1 MSCISHKLLP
11 DPSLGLLFF
20 CLKSN
25 NASYYAITQV
35 EVTYT
40 DGTLARG
47 VPVKLLKGSTQ
58 LGSFP
63 SDEDGKAIFQI
74 NTNANEKTL
83 DLTVTSRNSNLF
95 YSSIDIKPMNRQDS
109 AETIST

>member
-1 MSCISHKLLP
+1 M
-11 DPSLGLLFF
+11 
-20 CLKSN
+20 
-25 NASYYAITQV
+25 ITQV

-47 VPVKLLKGSTQ
+47 VPIKLLKGGT
-58 LGSFP
+58 LLNSFI

-74 NTNANEKTL
+74 NTNANDKSL

-95 YSSIDIKPMNRQDS
+95 YSSLDTKPMDGQDS
-109 AETIST
+109 AEGIYTYT